1 MLFLLPLLLFLAAC
15 APAPKPA
22 EPKPVEPKTA
32 SYQVDP
38 TTAGVI
44 RGAIK
49 FTGKKPAAK
58 VISLDADAQCVKLH
72 PGGTITEEGV
82 VLGSNGAVGNAFVY
96 LKSGLEG
103 KQFAPPTE
111 PVVIDQKGC
120 WFAPRVIGMQ
130 TGQPLKVTNSDPVT
144 HNIHPQPQKNRDW
157 NQSQAPEDPPLLR
170 KFTAPE
176 IMIPVK
182 CNVHYWM
189 RAWIGVLDHPYFA
202 VTAAD
207 GSFEIRNVPPGNYTV
222 AVWQEKLGAEEQPVT
237 LAPAAKT
244 DLTFTFKGN

>member
-1 MLFLLPLLLFLAAC
+1 MLFLLPLLLLLAAC

-22 EPKPVEPKTA
+22 EPAPPAPVVF
-32 SYQVDP
+32 QVDP
-38 TTAGVI
+38 ATAGVI
-44 RGAIK
+44 RGTIK

-58 VISLDADAQCVKLH
+58 KISLDADAQCVKLH
-72 PGGTITEEGV
+72 PGGIITEEGV
-82 VLGSNGAVGNAFVY
+82 ILAANGAVGNVFVY

-103 KQFAPPTE
+103 KQFATPKE

-120 WFAPRVIGMQ
+120 WFAPRVLGMQ

-157 NQSQAPEDPPLLR
+157 NQSQSPEDPPLQR

-176 IMIPVK
+176 IMIPIK
-182 CNVHYWM
+182 CNVHNWM
-189 RAWIGVLDHPYFA
+189 HAWLGVLDHPYFA
-202 VTAAD
+202 VTGTD
-207 GSFEIRNVPPGNYTV
+207 GSFEIRSVPPGNYTV
-222 AVWQEKLGAEEQPVT
+222 AVWQETLGADEQPVT
-237 LAPAAKT
+237 LAPSAKT